1 MQHRSSNHGSPMAHA
16 WLLALLLLVL
26 APLSASAQES
36 EPPRFQRALTFL
48 DQPGALA
55 WSEDLLQRLHV
66 PPGFQVNVFAQPGGN
81 ARWMAVHTDGTIYLS
96 RQRQG
101 DVVLL
106 RDKDHDGQAEDIRT
120 VASGLALVHGLSI
133 YDTRLYLIA
142 PTKVWIA
149 DIQGDGSLSAPRLL
163 MEDLPDG
170 GQHRAR
176 TIAVG
181 PDNLLYM
188 GVGST
193 CNACDETNPENATL
207 LRANLDGSH
216 RHIFARGLRHT
227 IGFGWHPATGALWG
241 MDMGT
246 DERGNHLPP
255 EELNHLVEGGHYGWP
270 FCYGPQQVDR
280 KLNVAPMG
288 TTREAYCAATVPSV
302 LGYQAHSAP
311 IGFQFYT
318 AAQFPAAYHGDAFIA
333 FRGSWNRTP
342 PAGYKVVRLKFV
354 DGQPVAFEDFLTGF
368 LVEENAI
375 PEAQREPGVTY
386 QFARLAGLAIATD
399 GALLVADDANG
410 VIYRIAYTG
419 DTSR

>member
-26 APLSASAQES
+26 APLSAPAQES

-96 RQRQG
+96 RQKQG

-106 RDKDHDGQAEDIRT
+106 RDNDHDGQAEDIRT

-149 DIQGDGSLSAPRLL
+149 DIQGDGSLNAPRLL
-163 MEDLPDG
+163 MDDLPDG

-193 CNACDETNPENATL
+193 CNACDEMNPENATWC
-207 LRANLDGSH
+207 ANS
-216 RHIFARGLRHT
+216 
-227 IGFGWHPATGALWG
+227 
-241 MDMGT
+241 
-246 DERGNHLPP
+246 
-255 EELNHLVEGGHYGWP
+255 
-270 FCYGPQQVDR
+270 
-280 KLNVAPMG
+280 
-288 TTREAYCAATVPSV
+288 
-302 LGYQAHSAP
+302 
-311 IGFQFYT
+311 
-318 AAQFPAAYHGDAFIA
+318 
-333 FRGSWNRTP
+333 
-342 PAGYKVVRLKFV
+342 
-354 DGQPVAFEDFLTGF
+354 
-368 LVEENAI
+368 
-375 PEAQREPGVTY
+375 
-386 QFARLAGLAIATD
+386 
-399 GALLVADDANG
+399 
-410 VIYRIAYTG
+410 
-419 DTSR
+419 